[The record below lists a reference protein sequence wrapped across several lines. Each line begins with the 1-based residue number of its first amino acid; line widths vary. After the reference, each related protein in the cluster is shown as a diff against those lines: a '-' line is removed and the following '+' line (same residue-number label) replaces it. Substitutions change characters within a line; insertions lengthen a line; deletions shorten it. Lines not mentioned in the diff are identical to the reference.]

1 MPGVDPQVICHRLAA
16 DPKYKPVRQKKRT
29 FAYEKAIA
37 IKAEVEK
44 LLKANFIREVHYP
57 EWLSNVVLVKKS
69 NGKWRM
75 CVDFTDLNKACP
87 KDSYPLPHID
97 SLVDSTAG
105 HGMLSFMDAFSG
117 YNQIK
122 MHPEDEEKTSF
133 ITDIGTFC
141 YKVMPFGLINAGAT
155 FQRLVDLAFKDLLGN
170 TMEAYVDDLLVKSKN
185 REDHPRH
192 LQEAFDIMRT
202 FKIRLNPEKC
212 SFGVS
217 SGKFLGYVVTPHGV
231 EPNPDKVKAVMEMPI
246 PKNITE
252 VQRLNGRITALGR
265 FISRSGDRC
274 KVFFDLL
281 KKKKDL
287 IWTEECQVA
296 FDQLKLFLTQ
306 PPIMSIPKRG
316 EPLYLYLAVSDCA
329 ISSVLIREELKIQH
343 PVFYFSKTLR
353 DSELRYST
361 LEKLAYALLL
371 SSKRLRPYFQG
382 HPIHV
387 LTNAPLGLV
396 MKDPGATGRVAKWAM
411 KLKEFDIYYAPR
423 PAIKAQV
430 LADFIV
436 EMSTPLE
443 DPKLASDSQVGPGVK
458 LWNLHTDGSSNS
470 AGNGAGIVLTS
481 PDGAKL
487 EYSLKLLFPATN
499 NVAEYEA
506 LIAGVRIARSLGAEV
521 LKAHTDSELVANQIN
536 GEYEAR
542 DETMSAYLAKVKQI
556 TSTMGHFEV
565 THIPRNLN
573 HMADALARLASAA
586 EDDSFA
592 GTILREELRHPS
604 TEEDEVNLVEE
615 PQDNWMSAIRRF
627 LIEGTLP
634 EDKKKAEALK
644 RRSTRFILINSQLYR
659 KGFTTPLLKCLGP
672 EAAAQVLQEIHEG
685 TCSSHVGPRTLAQK
699 VFRQGYWWPSVMTDA
714 EAYVLSLQSVKNLPG

>member
-1 MPGVDPQVICHRLAA
+1 
-16 DPKYKPVRQKKRT
+16 
-29 FAYEKAIA
+29 
-37 IKAEVEK
+37 
-44 LLKANFIREVHYP
+44 
-57 EWLSNVVLVKKS
+57 
-69 NGKWRM
+69 
-75 CVDFTDLNKACP
+75 
-87 KDSYPLPHID
+87 
-97 SLVDSTAG
+97 
-105 HGMLSFMDAFSG
+105 
-117 YNQIK
+117 
-122 MHPEDEEKTSF
+122 
-133 ITDIGTFC
+133 
-141 YKVMPFGLINAGAT
+141 
-155 FQRLVDLAFKDLLGN
+155 LG
-170 TMEAYVDDLLVKSKN
+170 S
-185 REDHPRH
+185 
-192 LQEAFDIMRT
+192 
-202 FKIRLNPEKC
+202 
-212 SFGVS
+212 
-217 SGKFLGYVVTPHGV
+217 
-231 EPNPDKVKAVMEMPI
+231 
-246 PKNITE
+246 
-252 VQRLNGRITALGR
+252 

-296 FDQLKLFLTQ
+296 SDQLKLFLTQ

-699 VFRQGYWWPSVMTDA
+699 VFRQGYWWPSVMADA
-714 EAYVLSLQSVKNLPG
+714 EKYVLSCTKCQEFARVTHLPAGPMINVVSPWPFMQWGIDLVGPLPQASRQRRFIIVAIDYFTKWIEAEPLASITGAAIAKFFRNSVIYRFGIPKYLVSDNGSQFASPELRELCGKYNITQKFTSVYHPQANGQVENANRTILDGLKKRLEGAKGTWPDILPTVLWAYRTTHRTSTGETPFSLSYGTEAVIPTEVYELCGTPKEPLVEYLAKFP